1 MLITLKYLQCWSL
14 GKKGVLFM
22 QTEGN
27 GKSIKI
33 KNLTDL
39 AELTGLSRTN
49 SKSEDWTGS

>member
-1 MLITLKYLQCWSL
+1 MLITLKYLQYWSL